1 MFHGSEKSFDA
12 GALEAGYEI
21 LLKLINA
28 NDHQP
33 RILVPKFS
41 DLTKPA
47 AAAGQHCIDHYLNV
61 NQQQVH

>member
-1 MFHGSEKSFDA
+1 MDLLSTAGHGSEKSFD

-47 AAAGQHCIDHYLNV
+47 AAAGQHCIDRPLP
-61 NQQQVH
+61 